1 MKKSY
6 SLIFMILFFLI
17 QMCSES
23 SNIEDIKNQNLKSI
37 VLENNMVL
45 NNDQVARLNQVDAL
59 FEKYNFEKTDMVTR
73 EDVMRLLEV
82 DLDLLEE
89 ELQKVV
95 YTHKYSEEYTKIV
108 ESWIPFLEEAKTYD
122 EKMTIREM
130 MEKELDSLKNVYY

>member
-6 SLIFMILFFLI
+6 SLIFVLLTFLI
-17 QMCSES
+17 QMCSET

-37 VLENNMVL
+37 VLENNIVL

-59 FEKYNFEKTDMVTR
+59 FEKYNFERTDMVTK

-89 ELQKVV
+89 ELQKIV

-108 ESWIPFLEEAKTYD
+108 ESWIPFLEEAETYS
-122 EKMTIREM
+122 EKMAIREK